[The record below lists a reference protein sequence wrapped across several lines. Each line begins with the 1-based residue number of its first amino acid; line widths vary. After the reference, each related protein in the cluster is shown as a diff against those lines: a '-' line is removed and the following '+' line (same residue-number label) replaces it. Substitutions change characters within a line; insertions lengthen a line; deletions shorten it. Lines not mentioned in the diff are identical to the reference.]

1 MKTSKIF
8 GILCVAMIFVMTG
21 CRGGFEVDKESL
33 KPVLGEWFYFS
44 QETDSR
50 IFMEFLE
57 DGNFVIMG
65 SDKEKLFGKLSLNDR
80 GSFSIRDNELKML
93 FYSSNLPELVLLF
106 EATEDKLTLTIDELS
121 CTFSRV
127 KEDFDSSGNYYLDRT
142 TTIHK
147 HSVGIESLN
156 LPEGITYRGGR
167 VIPLDSVLKSFEQEI
182 DELFW
187 NKTVTFT
194 AEDFTLDKNDLIVN
208 LNVENDVY
216 NRLNA
221 ICFPDE
227 SGDNLFVIIK
237 KQPAIIGGMLDILEK
252 ENGALDAV
260 QQEALATE
268 FMEVFDSFVSL
279 LSFVKE

>member
-1 MKTSKIF
+1 
-8 GILCVAMIFVMTG
+8 
-21 CRGGFEVDKESL
+21 
-33 KPVLGEWFYFS
+33 
-44 QETDSR
+44 
-50 IFMEFLE
+50 
-57 DGNFVIMG
+57 
-65 SDKEKLFGKLSLNDR
+65 
-80 GSFSIRDNELKML
+80 ML

-106 EATEDKLTLTIDELS
+106 EATEDKLTLAIDELS

-127 KEDFDSSGNYYLDRT
+127 KEDFDSSGNYYLDKT

-147 HSVGIESLN
+147 HLVGIESLN

-221 ICFPDE
+221 ICFPDD

-237 KQPAIIGGMLDILEK
+237 KQAAIIGGMLDILEK